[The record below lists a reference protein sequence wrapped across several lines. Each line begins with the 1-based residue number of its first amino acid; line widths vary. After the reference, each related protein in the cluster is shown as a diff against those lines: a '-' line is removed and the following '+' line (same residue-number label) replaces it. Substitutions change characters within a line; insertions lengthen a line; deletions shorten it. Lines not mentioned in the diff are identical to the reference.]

1 MRISTTLLAVLV
13 GTLNL
18 ATGPQ
23 ASSQRASS
31 EQTAAPASTAPAAKK
46 SDSTELTQA
55 GRSHEEDPLADA
67 PPVITHHQLALGGK
81 ALKYTAT
88 AGRLLLKPENG
99 PTEAAIFFTAYT
111 LDGEDARTRPVT
123 FVFNGGPG
131 TSTAWL
137 HMGAFGPKKIKLDK
151 DGGVPAPPYQ
161 TIDNPDTLLDQT
173 DLIFIDA
180 PGTGYSR
187 VRPDLTKKFYKGAGD
202 TDAFYRFIRL
212 YLTRYQRWRS
222 PIFLFGESYGTTRA
236 AALANHLIDNYIPV
250 NGVALL
256 SVGLDFQTLL
266 PGNLNDLPHQVI
278 VPSYTMSAAYHKKL
292 APELTANLDETIKKV
307 EHWCATE
314 YAQALALGNALEPER
329 RKQIVAQLAGYTGLK
344 PDLIEEYDLRIEP
357 QVFMH
362 NLLKDRKL
370 EVGRVDGRFASPM
383 PQSNAHE
390 PFFDPAMAAMSP
402 AFNAAMNDYAETELG
417 YKSELRYVIWD
428 YEGINH
434 AWDWGTAMNF
444 SAGIGGYPQTATNL
458 QSAMAKNKYLKVLV
472 MEGMYDLA
480 TPFYA
485 STYTFQHLRLNADY
499 RKNLTF
505 ADFKVGH
512 MVYNDA
518 AALKEMKRALDD
530 WYQETLK
537 QVK

>member
-1 MRISTTLLAVLV
+1 MRISTTLLAVLM

-23 ASSQRASS
+23 ASSRRASS
-31 EQTAAPASTAPAAKK
+31 EQTAAPASTAPASTVPALTKTD
-46 SDSTELTQA
+46 SDHSTQA

-99 PTEAAIFFTAYT
+99 PTEAAIFFAAYT

-173 DLIFIDA
+173 DLVFIDA

-187 VRPDLTKKFYKGAGD
+187 VRPDLTKRFYNIAGD

-212 YLTRYQRWRS
+212 YLSRYQRWRS
-222 PIFLFGESYGTTRA
+222 PLFLFGESYGTTRA
-236 AALANHLIDNYIPV
+236 AALANHLADNYIPV
-250 NGVALL
+250 RGVALL
-256 SVGLDFQTLL
+256 SVGLDFQTLM
-266 PGNLNDLPHQVI
+266 PGNMNDLPHQVI
-278 VPSYTMSAAYHKKL
+278 VPSYTMIAAYHKKL
-292 APELTANLDETIKKV
+292 SPELTADMDATIKKV
-307 EHWCATE
+307 EQWCATD
-314 YAQALALGNALEPER
+314 YAQALALGNTLAPDR
-329 RKQIVAQLAGYTGLK
+329 RKQIVAQLSSYTGLK
-344 PDLIEEYDLRIEP
+344 PDVIEENDLRIEP
-357 QVFMH
+357 TVFMH
-362 NLLKDRKL
+362 NLLKDQKL
-370 EVGRVDGRFASPM
+370 ELGRVDGRVAAPA

-390 PFFDPAMAAMSP
+390 PFYDPAMAAMFP
-402 AFNAAMNDYAETELG
+402 AFNAAMNDYAEYDLN
-417 YKSELRYVIWD
+417 YKSELPYIIWD

-434 AWDWGTAMNF
+434 AWDWST
-444 SAGIGGYPQTATNL
+444 GINGYPQTATAL
-458 QSAMAKNKYLKVLV
+458 QSAMAKNKFLKVLV

-485 STYTFQHLRLNADY
+485 SAYTFQHLRLNADY
-499 RKNLTF
+499 RKHISF
-505 ADFKVGH
+505 ADFKSGH
-512 MVYNDA
+512 MVYTDA
-518 AALKEMKRALDD
+518 VASAEMKRALDE
-530 WYQETLK
+530 WYKSMAQ
-537 QVK
+537 

>member
-1 MRISTTLLAVLV
+1 MMFTRTVRILFVLSV
-13 GTLNL
+13 FTF
-18 ATGPQ
+18 AAAQQPT
-23 ASSQRASS
+23 SQS
-31 EQTAAPASTAPAAKK
+31 QPATAPA
-46 SDSTELTQA
+46 TQPP
-55 GRSHEEDPLADA
+55 REDETLAETT
-67 PPVITHHQLALGGK
+67 PVVTHHQITVNGK
-81 ALKYTAT
+81 PLKYTAT
-88 AGRLLLKPENG
+88 AGRLAIKPESG
-99 PTEAAIFFTAYT
+99 PAEAAVFFTAYT
-111 LDGEDARTRPVT
+111 LDGDDSRARPLT

-131 TSTAWL
+131 TATAWL
-137 HMGAFGPKKIKLDK
+137 HLGALGPRKIKLEK
-151 DGGVPAPPYQ
+151 DGGVPAPPYVM
-161 TIDNPDTLLDQT
+161 IDNPETILDRS
-173 DLIFIDA
+173 DLVFIDA

-187 VRPDLTKKFYKGAGD
+187 VRPDLTRKFYNVPGD
-202 TDAFYRFIRL
+202 ADAFYRFIRL

-222 PIFLFGESYGTTRA
+222 PLFLFGESYGTTRA
-236 AALANHLIDNYIPV
+236 AALANHLIDNYIPL

-266 PGNLNDLPHQVI
+266 PGNMNDLPHQVI
-278 VPSYTMSAAYHKKL
+278 VPSYTMIAAYHKKL
-292 APELTANLDETIKKV
+292 APELTANLDETIQKV
-307 EHWCATE
+307 EQWCATD
-314 YAQALALGNALEPER
+314 YAQVLAQGNALDPGK
-329 RKQIVAQLAGYTGLK
+329 RKQIVAQLAAYTGLK

-370 EVGRVDGRFASPM
+370 EVGRVDGRFASPL
-383 PQSNAHE
+383 PQSNARDS
-390 PFFDPAMAAMSP
+390 FFDPAMAAMFP
-402 AFNAAMNDYAETELG
+402 AFNAAMNDYAQTELG
-417 YKSELRYVIWD
+417 YKSEIPYIIWNL
-428 YEGINH
+428 EGVNR
-434 AWDWGTAMNF
+434 AWDWGSAMNWG
-444 SAGIGGYPQTATNL
+444 AGLGGYPQTATNL

-505 ADFKVGH
+505 ADFRGGH

>member
-1 MRISTTLLAVLV
+1 MFTRTAFVLLAGGVL
-13 GTLNL
+13 TF
-18 ATGPQ
+18 ATAQQPTSQQQQAASASPQ
-23 ASSQRASS
+23 PQH
-31 EQTAAPASTAPAAKK
+31 EDAAVAET
-46 SDSTELTQA
+46 T
-55 GRSHEEDPLADA
+55 
-67 PPVITHHQLALGGK
+67 PVVTHHQISIDGK
-81 ALKYTAT
+81 PLKYTAT
-88 AGRLLLKPENG
+88 AGRFALKPENG
-99 PTEAAIFFTAYT
+99 PSEAAIFFTAYT
-111 LDGEDARTRPVT
+111 IDGEDVRKRPLT

-131 TSTAWL
+131 TATAWL
-137 HMGAFGPKKIKLDK
+137 HMGALGPKKIKLEK
-151 DGGVPAPPYQ
+151 DGGVPPPPYVMV
-161 TIDNPDTLLDQT
+161 DNPETILDRT
-173 DLIFIDA
+173 DLVFIDA

-187 VRPDLTKKFYKGAGD
+187 VRPDLTKKFYSVMGD
-202 TDAFYRFIRL
+202 ADAFYRFIRL
-212 YLTRYQRWRS
+212 YLTRYQRWGS
-222 PIFLFGESYGTTRA
+222 PLFLFGESYGTTRA

-266 PGNLNDLPHQVI
+266 AGNLNDLPHQVI
-278 VPSYTMSAAYHKKL
+278 VPSYTMIAAYHKKL

-307 EHWCATE
+307 EHWCATD
-314 YAQALALGNALEPER
+314 YAQALAEGNALDPER
-329 RKQIVAQLAGYTGLK
+329 RKQIVSQLAAYTGLK
-344 PDLIEEYDLRIEP
+344 PELIEEYDLRIEP

-390 PFFDPAMAAMSP
+390 PFFDPAMAAMFP
-402 AFNAAMNDYAETELG
+402 AFNAVMNDYAQTELG
-417 YKSELRYVIWD
+417 YKSELPYVIWD
-428 YEGINH
+428 FEGVNR

-444 SAGIGGYPQTATNL
+444 TEGIGGYPQTATNL

-485 STYTFQHLRLNADY
+485 SAYTFQHMRLNADY

-505 ADFKVGH
+505 ADFKGGH

-518 AALKEMKRALDD
+518 AALKEMKSTLAD
-530 WYQETLK
+530 WYAEAMK
-537 QVK
+537 QSK

>member
-1 MRISTTLLAVLV
+1 MHDKGVSRAMKSIWSVLLCTMIA
-13 GTLNL
+13 L
-18 ATGPQ
+18 AAAQQSQQLTVP
-23 ASSQRASS
+23 SSA
-31 EQTAAPASTAPAAKK
+31 
-46 SDSTELTQA
+46 
-55 GRSHEEDPLADA
+55 HEDEALGETKPE
-67 PPVITHHQLALGGK
+67 VTHHQITVNGRI
-81 ALKYTAT
+81 LKYTAT
-88 AGRLLLKPENG
+88 AGRFVLKPENG
-99 PTEAAIFFTAYT
+99 PAEAAIFFTAYT
-111 LDGEDARTRPVT
+111 LDGEETRTRPLT
-123 FVFNGGPG
+123 FAFNGGPG
-131 TSTAWL
+131 TATAWL
-137 HMGAFGPKKIKLDK
+137 HLGALGPKKIKLEK
-151 DGGVPAPPYQ
+151 DGGVPSPPYVTVENPE
-161 TIDNPDTLLDQT
+161 TILDRT
-173 DLIFIDA
+173 DLVFIDA

-187 VRPDLTKKFYKGAGD
+187 VRADLTRKFYSVPGD
-202 TDAFYRFIRL
+202 ADAFYHFIRL

-278 VPSYTMSAAYHKKL
+278 VPSYTMIAAYHKKL
-292 APELTANLDETIKKV
+292 PPELTANMDETIKKV
-307 EHWCATE
+307 EQWCSTD
-314 YAQALALGNALEPER
+314 YAQALAQGNALEPDKR
-329 RKQIVAQLAGYTGLK
+329 RQIANQLAAYTGLK
-344 PDLIEEYDLRIEP
+344 PDLIDEYDLRIEP

-390 PFFDPAMAAMSP
+390 PFFDPAMAAMFP
-402 AFNAAMNDYAETELG
+402 AFNAAMNDYAATELG
-417 YKSELRYVIWD
+417 YKSELPYVIWN
-428 YEGINH
+428 YESINR

-485 STYTFQHLRLNADY
+485 SSYTFQHMRLNADY

-505 ADFKVGH
+505 ANFKGGH

-518 AALKEMKRALDD
+518 AALKEMKRALDE
-530 WYQETLK
+530 WYQETLRK
-537 QVK
+537 AAGN